1 MKIFIINLERRKDK
15 LDRIKERIKK
25 IQNNEDIEII
35 KAVDGNNINTEYLS
49 VNKYK
54 VNSKWRDNNNKRPI
68 KLGEIGCSLS
78 HYKIWKRIVEEK
90 IKFAIILEDDAVFS
104 DDYNEKINE
113 ITKNIE
119 YDMLY
124 LGRKVFNKNE
134 EEVNENMVIS
144 NFSYWTI
151 GYVLTNNGAKKLL
164 NSNFEKNLI
173 PVDEFL
179 PYMYGK
185 NKILDYNL
193 INIYNDEERLISY
206 ALKENIIY
214 PENNA
219 FQESDTEISKVYQ
232 NENSD
237 KILVLS
243 VATYITDCYKRFIE
257 SLENFNIKYKILGM
271 NNKRYSM
278 ESVGGGFKIKLLK
291 EFLEGNEIEDDIL
304 IIFTDCFDVIF
315 NDNGDNIIKKY
326 KNIIDRERKEERDNY
341 ILFSTEVNCWPDIN
355 LSKFYPKVDTK
366 YKYLNSG
373 GFIGYKKDI
382 LELINTDINELEDDQ
397 LYYTQQFLE
406 KENIKLDYKCEIFQT
421 LNNSINDVA
430 LNIKKL
436 ELVNKYTKTTPS
448 IIHGNGP
455 SKLNLNIIANYI
467 PNRWSEIYGYMIK
480 NNKDEIK
487 DDVKIAIYCNK
498 LNKKN
503 IKYKKDNIIYFTNE
517 INYDED
523 DNRRLYVLKSTDNEI
538 ENRLNVLEII
548 KNMKEVENITYVLF
562 VDDDHILENI
572 DLEDLIKHDK
582 EIIAPLLVRRNT
594 YFSNFWGAINNDGY
608 YARSEDYFEI
618 ANYNRKGVWSVPYI
632 QNTYLFKIE
641 IIDEIINGYKFNEN
655 MDMDMR
661 LCKYLRDNNYLMY
674 VDNLEYY
681 GYIK

>member
-90 IKFAIILEDDAVFS
+90 IKFGIILEDDAVFS

-219 FQESDTEISKVYQ
+219 FQESDTNIKSISK
-232 NENSD
+232 
-237 KILVLS
+237 
-243 VATYITDCYKRFIE
+243 
-257 SLENFNIKYKILGM
+257 
-271 NNKRYSM
+271 
-278 ESVGGGFKIKLLK
+278 
-291 EFLEGNEIEDDIL
+291 
-304 IIFTDCFDVIF
+304 
-315 NDNGDNIIKKY
+315 
-326 KNIIDRERKEERDNY
+326 
-341 ILFSTEVNCWPDIN
+341 
-355 LSKFYPKVDTK
+355 
-366 YKYLNSG
+366 
-373 GFIGYKKDI
+373 
-382 LELINTDINELEDDQ
+382 
-397 LYYTQQFLE
+397 
-406 KENIKLDYKCEIFQT
+406 
-421 LNNSINDVA
+421 
-430 LNIKKL
+430 
-436 ELVNKYTKTTPS
+436 
-448 IIHGNGP
+448 
-455 SKLNLNIIANYI
+455 
-467 PNRWSEIYGYMIK
+467 
-480 NNKDEIK
+480 
-487 DDVKIAIYCNK
+487 
-498 LNKKN
+498 
-503 IKYKKDNIIYFTNE
+503 
-517 INYDED
+517 
-523 DNRRLYVLKSTDNEI
+523 
-538 ENRLNVLEII
+538 
-548 KNMKEVENITYVLF
+548 
-562 VDDDHILENI
+562 
-572 DLEDLIKHDK
+572 
-582 EIIAPLLVRRNT
+582 
-594 YFSNFWGAINNDGY
+594 
-608 YARSEDYFEI
+608 
-618 ANYNRKGVWSVPYI
+618 
-632 QNTYLFKIE
+632 
-641 IIDEIINGYKFNEN
+641 
-655 MDMDMR
+655 
-661 LCKYLRDNNYLMY
+661 
-674 VDNLEYY
+674 
-681 GYIK
+681 

>member
-15 LDRIKERIKK
+15 LDRIKERIEK
-25 IQNNEDIEII
+25 IKNKEEIKII
-35 KAVDGNNINTEYLS
+35 KAVDGIKINDEYL
-49 VNKYK
+49 NNNNYK
-54 VNSKWRDNNNKRPI
+54 IHNKWRDKNHKRPI

-78 HYKIWKRIVEEK
+78 HYKIWKRIVEEN
-90 IKFAIILEDDAVFS
+90 IEFAIILEDDAVFS
-104 DDYNEKINE
+104 DNYNEKINE
-113 ITKNIE
+113 ITKSIDF
-119 YDMLY
+119 DMLY

-134 EEVNENMVIS
+134 EEVNENMVKS

-151 GYVLTNNGAKKLL
+151 GYILTNKGAKKLI
-164 NSNFEKNLI
+164 NSHFEKNII
-173 PVDEFL
+173 PVDEYL

-185 NKILDYNL
+185 NNIIDYNL
-193 INIYNDEERLISY
+193 INLDNEEERLISY

-232 NENSD
+232 NEDCD

-257 SLENFNIKYKILGM
+257 SLENFNLKYKILGM

-326 KNIIDRERKEERDNY
+326 KKIIDRERKEGRDNY
-341 ILFSTEVNCWPDIN
+341 ILFSTEVNCWPDLN
-355 LSKFYPKVDTK
+355 LSKDYPKVDTK

-373 GFIGYKKDI
+373 GFIGYKRDI
-382 LELINTDINELEDDQ
+382 LQLIDTDIDELEDDQ

-421 LNNSINDVA
+421 LNNSVEDIT
-430 LNIKKL
+430 LNINRS
-436 ELVNKYTKTTPS
+436 ELVNKYTKTSPS

-455 SKLNLNIIANYI
+455 SKLNLNLIANYI
-467 PNRWSEIYGYMIK
+467 PNRWSEIYGYMM
-480 NNKDEIK
+480 KDHKFIIK
-487 DDVKIAIYCNK
+487 DNVNIAIYSNK
-498 LNKKN
+498 INKKN
-503 IKYKKDNIIYFTNE
+503 VKYKKSNIIYFTNE

-523 DNRRLYVLKSTDNEI
+523 DNKRLYVLKSRDTEI

-548 KNMKEVENITYVLF
+548 KNMKEIENIGYVLF
-562 VDDDHILENI
+562 VDDEHRLENI
-572 DLEDLIKHDK
+572 DIENLIKHDK
-582 EIIAPLLVRRNT
+582 EIIAPLLVRKNT
-594 YFSNFWGAINNDGY
+594 LFSNFWGAINNDGY

-618 ANYNRKGVWSVPYI
+618 AKSNRKGVWSVPYI

-641 IIDEIINGYKFNEN
+641 IIDEIINGYKLNKR

-674 VDNLEYY
+674 VDNLENY